1 VRFLFIYK
9 REDELMY
16 IPFDAGDSH
25 VITFWEIQE
34 QDREKIMS
42 IVWDKITKGYKTITV
57 DINQLTTLTSTGI
70 NILNAIKKTIQ
81 EKDIVFDLQS
91 PDEFR
96 EKIENDP
103 LVIRPTNLQKI
114 EQPELACV

>member
-1 VRFLFIYK
+1 
-9 REDELMY
+9 MY
-16 IPFDAGDSH
+16 ISFDAGDGQ
-25 VITFWEIQE
+25 VITFWEIKQE
-34 QDREKIMS
+34 DREKIMS
-42 IVWDKITKGYKTITV
+42 IVWDKITKGHKTIIV

-70 NILNAIKKTIQ
+70 NILNAIKKIIEENQ
-81 EKDIVFDLQS
+81 IKFDLQS